1 MFIAGDWGTTQLR
14 LYLCEG
20 ASIVDR
26 ATGPGIGAL
35 SESPEKTFV
44 PLTARWADEHKGL
57 SAHLCGMVGSRNG
70 WVETPYVR
78 CPADLNALRAGVVQF
93 EASGFRISIVPG
105 LSCKNPLGGPD
116 VMRGEETQIFGALA
130 STPSVTKAR
139 RLFALPGTHT
149 KWAVVEGGTIQHFL
163 TSPTGEL
170 FALLKDHSTLG
181 RAGGNITEHS
191 PEGFLRGVARQAE
204 VGDASLTHVLF
215 ETRSRQLLDGMTKSE
230 AMSFLSGLLIG
241 SDVAGAARWIDSKSS
256 VTLIGD
262 PKLNELYAR
271 ALAFH
276 GFETV
281 SLTGEECALNGLRA
295 IIEAE
300 A

>member
-14 LYLCEG
+14 LYLCDG
-20 ASIVDR
+20 ATVLDR
-26 ATGPGIGAL
+26 VNGPGIAAL

-44 PLTARWADEHKGL
+44 PLTAGWAARHKSL

-78 CPADLNALRAGVVQF
+78 CPANMNALRAGLMKF
-93 EASGFRISIVPG
+93 EAAGMRISIVPG
-105 LSCKNPLGGPD
+105 LSCTNPLGAPD

-130 STPSVTKAR
+130 STPSVANER

-149 KWAVVEGGTIQHFL
+149 KWAVVENGIIQHFL

-181 RAGGNITEHS
+181 RAGGDFTEHS
-191 PEGFLRGVARQAE
+191 PENFMRGIARQAE
-204 VGDASLTHVLF
+204 VSDASLTHVLF

-241 SDVAGAARWIDSKSS
+241 ADVAGASRWIDGKAA

-281 SLTGEECALNGLRA
+281 SLTGEDCALNGLRA
-295 IIEAE
+295 LIEA
-300 A
+300 